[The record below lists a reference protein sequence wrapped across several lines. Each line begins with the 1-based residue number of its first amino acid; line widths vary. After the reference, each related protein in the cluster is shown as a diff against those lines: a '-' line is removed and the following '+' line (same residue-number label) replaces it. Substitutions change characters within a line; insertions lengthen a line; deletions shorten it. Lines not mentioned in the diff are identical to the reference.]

1 MAKEKKQL
9 AWMDVDPAAIKGNK
23 AYDAYKT
30 AAKTAQELREKFE
43 TAFIELARKSKENP
57 LADNQTL
64 RFSYRFG
71 KMAVAK
77 DAKDADKPAGG
88 GTFKL

>member
-1 MAKEKKQL
+1 MAAKVKKDL
-9 AWMDVDPAAIKGNK
+9 TWMDVDPTAIKGNK
-23 AYDAYKT
+23 AYDAYKS
-30 AAKTAQELREKFE
+30 ASKTAQDLRTVFEEAFIKQAREKKAIDD
-43 TAFIELARKSKENP
+43 T
-57 LADNQTL
+57 QTL

-77 DAKDADKPAGG
+77 DAKDGDKKASG

>member
-9 AWMDVDPAAIKGNK
+9 SWMDVDPAAIKGNK
-23 AYDAYKT
+23 AYDAYK
-30 AAKTAQELREKFE
+30 AASKTANELREAFE
-43 TAFIELARKSKENP
+43 TAFIKAAREKKAI
-57 LADNQTL
+57 ADNETL

-77 DAKDADKPAGG
+77 DSKDADKPAGG

>member
-1 MAKEKKQL
+1 MAKAPKKEL
-9 AWMDVDPAAIKGNK
+9 TWMDVDPTAIKGNK
-23 AYDAYKT
+23 AYDAYKAAQKT
-30 AAKTAQELREKFE
+30 AAELREAFE
-43 TAFIELARKSKENP
+43 TAFIKAAREKKAI
-57 LADNQTL
+57 ADNETL

-77 DAKDADKPAGG
+77 DDKDADKKASG

>member
-1 MAKEKKQL
+1 MAKEKKEL
-9 AWMDVDPAAIKGNK
+9 SWMDVDPASIKGNK
-23 AYDAYKT
+23 AYDAYKAASKT
-30 AAKTAQELREKFE
+30 AAELRTTFE
-43 TAFIELARKSKENP
+43 EAFIKSARDKKAI
-57 LADNQTL
+57 ADNETL

>member
-23 AYDAYKT
+23 AYDAYK
-30 AAKTAQELREKFE
+30 ASAKATQEFREAFE
-43 TAFIELARKSKENP
+43 TAFIKQAREKKAI
-57 LADNQTL
+57 ADNETL

-77 DAKDADKPAGG
+77 DHKDADKPAGG

>member
-9 AWMDVDPAAIKGNK
+9 AWQDVDPASIKGNK
-23 AYDAYKT
+23 AYDAYK
-30 AAKTAQELREKFE
+30 AASKTANELRDAFE
-43 TAFIELARKSKENP
+43 TAFIKTAREKKVI
-57 LADNQTL
+57 ADNKTL

-71 KMAVAK
+71 KMAVAVDDN
-77 DAKDADKPAGG
+77 DAPKAAG